1 MQLAE
6 AEKQSN
12 FLVPNGTFFVEL
24 IIFLVVLGIIWFFVV
39 PSITKV
45 LDEREAMIDQ
55 TVKDQRGAAKGFS
68 DAESEYNDGVRTARA
83 EAGSIRDDARATGR
97 AAMEEQKQR
106 ATADAEA
113 LTRQETEQLRGE
125 GEASAAAA
133 RGDLAPLSATLASRV
148 LGFDVTQD
156 PKLKAEL
163 DQINRDSVV
172 KN

>member
-6 AEKQSN
+6 SN

-24 IIFLVVLGIIWFFVV
+24 IIFLIVLGVIWTFVV
-39 PSITKV
+39 PSVTKV

-55 TVKDQRGAAKGFS
+55 TVKDQRNANKGFD
-68 DAESEYNDGVRTARA
+68 DAESEYNDGVRNARA
-83 EAGSIRDDARATGR
+83 EAGAIRDDARATGR

-106 ATADAEA
+106 ATAEAEA
-113 LTRQETEQLRGE
+113 LTRQETEQLRGA

-133 RGDLAPLSATLASRV
+133 RSDLAPLSATLASRV

-156 PKLKAEL
+156 PQLKAEL

>member
-6 AEKQSN
+6 SN

-24 IIFLVVLGIIWFFVV
+24 IIFLIVLGVIWTFVV
-39 PSITKV
+39 PSVTKV

-55 TVKDQRGAAKGFS
+55 TVKDQRNAAKGFE

-83 EAGSIRDDARATGR
+83 EAGAIRDDARATGR

-113 LTRQETEQLRGE
+113 LTRQETEQLRGA

-133 RGDLAPLSATLASRV
+133 RSDLAPLSATLASRV

-156 PKLKAEL
+156 PKLVAEVDRL
-163 DQINRDSVV
+163 SNTVV
-172 KN
+172 AK

>member
-1 MQLAE
+1 MQLA
-6 AEKQSN
+6 AEEQSN
-12 FLVPNGTFFVEL
+12 FLLPNGTFFVEL
-24 IIFLVVLGIIWFFVV
+24 IIFVIVLAVIWFFVV
-39 PSITKV
+39 PSVTKV
-45 LDEREAMIDQ
+45 LDDREAMIDQ
-55 TVKDQRGAAKGFS
+55 TVKDQRGATKGFE

-83 EAGSIRDDARATGR
+83 EAGAIRDDARATGR

-106 ATADAEA
+106 ASAEADA
-113 LTRQETEQLRGE
+113 LTRQETEQLRSA
-125 GEASAAAA
+125 GEASTAAA

-156 PKLKAEL
+156 PALKAEL